1 MTAYTFYID
10 SMVQGYHDYQSIW
23 DNSLADGDYLLCEQ
37 ETRNL
42 QDLQAMA
49 IKKTIGGTLQ

>member
-10 SMVQGYHDYQSIW
+10 SMVQDYQSIW
-23 DNSLADGDYLLCEQ
+23 DNSLADGDYLLCEK

-42 QDLQAMA
+42 QDLQGVA